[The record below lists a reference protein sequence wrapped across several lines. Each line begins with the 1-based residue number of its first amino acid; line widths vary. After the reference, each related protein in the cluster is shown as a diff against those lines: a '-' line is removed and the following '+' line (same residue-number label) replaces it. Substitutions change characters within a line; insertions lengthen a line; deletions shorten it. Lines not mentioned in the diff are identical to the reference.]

1 MSSSIELKNAYVRLG
16 TLKLADITIARA
28 LTTQRDMHVK
38 LNISYDFEL
47 TNFKISVYFSYI
59 GLIQQLIERLMTPF
73 QEL

>member
-1 MSSSIELKNAYVRLG
+1 
-16 TLKLADITIARA
+16 
-28 LTTQRDMHVK
+28 MHVK

-73 QEL
+73 KEL

>member
-1 MSSSIELKNAYVRLG
+1 MHLCVRLG
-16 TLKLADITIARA
+16 TLKLADIAIARA
-28 LTTQRDMHVK
+28 LTSQRDKHVK